1 MRDFEFYLEA
11 YQYCRMNNIPKENIV
26 RKSWKLWSVLEIL

>member
-11 YQYCRMNNIPKENIV
+11 YQYCRANNIPKENII

>member
-11 YQYCRMNNIPKENIV
+11 YQYCRMNKIPKENII
-26 RKSWKLWSVLEIL
+26 RKNWKLWSILEIL